1 MTTLAA
7 VRRILAFIL
16 LIGMT
21 GTGVELLLLK
31 HDEDVW
37 QLVPL
42 VLLGAGVVIVL
53 WRMLSGSRASAL
65 VLRALMVLFLAAG
78 ATGVYLHYDANVEFQ
93 RETDPT
99 LSGRALL
106 WSVLQA
112 KVPPALAPGVMVQLA
127 LVGLAYTYRHKEQ

>member
-7 VRRILAFIL
+7 VRRILAAIL
-16 LIGMT
+16 LLGMT
-21 GTGVELLLLK
+21 GTFAELLLLK
-31 HDEDVW
+31 HDEDTW

-42 VLLGAGVVIVL
+42 VLLGAGVVVVG
-53 WRMLSGSRASAL
+53 WRMITGSTTSAL
-65 VLRALMVLFLAAG
+65 VLRALMLLFLGAG
-78 ATGVYLHYDANVEFQ
+78 ATGIYLHYAANVEFQ
-93 RETDPT
+93 RETDPN

-127 LVGLAYTYRHKEQ
+127 LVGLAYTYRHKEH

>member
-7 VRRILAFIL
+7 VRRILAVIL

-21 GTGVELLLLK
+21 GTSLELLLLK
-31 HDEDVW
+31 HDEDFW

-42 VLLGAGVVIVL
+42 VLLGAGVVVVL
-53 WRMLSGSRASAL
+53 WRMLSGSQSSAM
-65 VLRALMVLFLAAG
+65 VLRVLMILFLASG
-78 ATGVYLHYDANVEFQ
+78 ATGIYLHYDANVEFQ
-93 RETDPT
+93 RETDPS

>member
-7 VRRILAFIL
+7 VRRILAAIL
-16 LIGMT
+16 LLGMT
-21 GTGVELLLLK
+21 GTFAELLLLK
-31 HDEDVW
+31 HDEDTW

-42 VLLGAGVVIVL
+42 VLLGAGVVVVG
-53 WRMLSGSRASAL
+53 WRMITGSTTSAL
-65 VLRALMVLFLAAG
+65 VLRALMLLFLGAG
-78 ATGVYLHYDANVEFQ
+78 ATGIYLHYAANVEFQ

-99 LSGRALL
+99 LGGRALL

-127 LVGLAYTYRHKEQ
+127 LVGLAYTYRHKEH

>member
-1 MTTLAA
+1 MTTLAG
-7 VRRILAFIL
+7 VRRLLAAIL

-21 GTGVELLLLK
+21 GTTVELLLLK
-31 HDEDVW
+31 HDEDAW
-37 QLVPL
+37 QLIPL
-42 VLLGAGVVIVL
+42 VLLGGGVVVVI

-78 ATGVYLHYDANVEFQ
+78 GTGIVLHYQANVEFQ

-106 WSVLQA
+106 WGVLQA

-127 LVGLAYTYRHKEQ
+127 LVGFAYTYRHKEP

>member
-1 MTTLAA
+1 VTTLAA
-7 VRRILAFIL
+7 VRRILAVIL
-16 LIGMT
+16 LVGMT
-21 GTGVELLLLK
+21 GTSLELLLLK

-42 VLLGAGVVIVL
+42 VLLGAGVVVVL
-53 WRMLSGSRASAL
+53 WRMLTGSRSSAL
-65 VLRALMVLFLAAG
+65 VLRVLMILFLASG
-78 ATGVYLHYDANVEFQ
+78 ATGIYLHYDANVEFQ
-93 RETDPT
+93 RETDPS